1 MERKMT
7 SRIGKLIVFAAAA
20 VAASSIGVPLR
31 GQTQS
36 PAKAD
41 VPAPVVLVELFTSEG
56 CSDCPPADTLL
67 RQIDGKRTSAG
78 QLIVGISEHVTYWD
92 RLGWKDPFSSELFTH
107 RQEEYGQRFGLDS
120 VYTPQ
125 IVVNGREQLVGSD
138 GRSLLAAFA
147 KEASRSQLNLR
158 IQSAQFV
165 SDHLE
170 FRYSVDGIPADD
182 KVQLIAVV
190 VDDTDQS
197 NVTRGE
203 NSGRNLTHAAV
214 ARAFFPLGALLPTPG
229 RTISVP
235 LPSSMQAG
243 LGRGHHLIV
252 FAQQSGGGAV
262 LGVDTRPI

>member
-1 MERKMT
+1 MT

-31 GQTQS
+31 GQTRS

-41 VPAPVVLVELFTSEG
+41 APAPVVLVELFTSEG

-67 RQIDGKRTSAG
+67 RQIDGKRTPEG

-92 RLGWKDPFSSELFTH
+92 RLGWKDPFSSELFTG

-138 GRSLLAAFA
+138 GRSLATAFA
-147 KEASRSQLNLR
+147 MEARRSQINLR
-158 IQSAQFV
+158 LQSAHFL
-165 SDHLE
+165 SDHME
-170 FRYSVDGIPADD
+170 FRYSADGMPAGD
-182 KVQLIAVV
+182 KVQLFAVV
-190 VDDTDQS
+190 VDDLDQS
-197 NVTRGE
+197 DVTRGE

-214 ARAFFPLGALLPTPG
+214 ARALFPLGTLLPTPG
-229 RTISVP
+229 RNVSVP
-235 LPSSMQAG
+235 VPSSIEAD
-243 LGRGHHLIV
+243 LSRGHHLIV
-252 FAQQSGGGAV
+252 FAQQFGGGAV
-262 LGVDTRPI
+262 LGVDTCPI

>member
-1 MERKMT
+1 MK
-7 SRIGKLIVFAAAA
+7 SLISNLIVLAAAGL
-20 VAASSIGVPLR
+20 AASSIGVPLS

-36 PAKAD
+36 PANANP
-41 VPAPVVLVELFTSEG
+41 PARPPVLVELFTSEG

-67 RQIDGKRTSAG
+67 RQIDGKVTPEG

-92 RLGWKDPFSSELFTH
+92 RLGWKDPFSSEVFTS
-107 RQEEYGQRFGLDS
+107 RQEEYGRRFGLDS

-138 GRSLLAAFA
+138 GRSLVAAFA
-147 KEASRSQLNLR
+147 KEAVRHSQISMR
-158 IQSAQFV
+158 IQSAQLV
-165 SDHLE
+165 ADHLE
-170 FRYSVDGIPADD
+170 FRYSADGIPAGN
-182 KVQLIAVV
+182 KVELLAVV
-190 VDDTDQS
+190 VDDMDQS

-214 ARAFFPLGALLPTPG
+214 AHAFFPLGTLLSTPG
-229 RTISVP
+229 RDISVP
-235 LPSSMQAG
+235 LPSSMQAD
-243 LGRGHHLIV
+243 LNRRHHLIV

>member
-1 MERKMT
+1 MR
-7 SRIGKLIVFAAAA
+7 SLISNVIVFAAAA
-20 VAASSIGVPLR
+20 VAISSIGVPLR

-41 VPAPVVLVELFTSEG
+41 APAPVVLVELFTSEG

-138 GRSLLAAFA
+138 GRSLADAFA
-147 KEASRSQLNLR
+147 KEGRHSQIDLR
-158 IQSAQFV
+158 LQSAQFV
-165 SDHLE
+165 ADHLE
-170 FRYSVDGIPADD
+170 FRYSANGLPAGD
-182 KVQLIAVV
+182 KVHLFAVV
-190 VDDTDQS
+190 VDDMDQS

-214 ARAFFPLGALLPTPG
+214 ARAFFPLGTLLATPG
-229 RTISVP
+229 RSISVP
-235 LPSSMQAG
+235 LPSSMQADFS
-243 LGRGHHLIV
+243 RRHRLIV
-252 FAQQSGGGAV
+252 FAQQFGGGAV
-262 LGVDTRPI
+262 LGVDTCPI